1 MLRGRRVVLVL
12 VETERE
18 RAARSYLSLSFVG
31 VVVVSSGCL

>member
-12 VETERE
+12 VLVETERE
-18 RAARSYLSLSFVG
+18 RELQEVLSFVG